1 MDIRDA
7 FFEEVYQIAKNNKN
21 VVFITAD
28 ADAFSLE
35 KYKRDFP
42 SRFVNA
48 GVAEQNMVSLATG
61 LALSG
66 KKVFIYCLIPF
77 IAMRCY
83 ENIKSNICSMK
94 LPVVIVGAG
103 AGLSF
108 EFDGPTH
115 HAVSDI
121 AVMRTLPEIA
131 IFNPSD
137 AYSAKFSAQ
146 ASYMAEG
153 PTYVR
158 LDKGFGG
165 EIYKEGEDLSSGL
178 KIIRKLE
185 KTNIIST
192 GFMTHEA
199 LKTSGMGVVDLL
211 RINPL
216 NEKKILEIID
226 SSDQIITM
234 EENCKTGGI
243 GSVLSEIMADNSR
256 NISFNKVA
264 LEDRQIFETGTRA
277 WLRIKLKISSK
288 NAKPFDKELSVE
300 DFKKSFGAE
309 ELSPS
314 AVKIIEETDFRYR
327 IIEGEEKDELVKHI
341 LFKIEN
347 DTQIIGAPERTGQW
361 EKGWNENLESFKNS
375 QDLSSITPKFI
386 RPNQAIRLNQQYIM
400 PADHNFE
407 NDYFSVFRAW
417 LFEKY
422 LKNYDNIYD
431 FGTGSGYNIVP
442 MAKMFPEKHLYGMD
456 FVPSSPELI
465 NRLAKA
471 YGWKMEGILFNMRK
485 PDYSL
490 RIKPGSCVFTSGT
503 LEQVAS
509 DFEPFLEYL
518 LKQPF
523 DLCINIE
530 PTVEVYD
537 ENNLVDYLAV
547 KFHRKRGY
555 TEGYLPRL
563 RELESRGKIEILKVK
578 RLFFGSLF
586 MEGFTYMVW
595 KKKN

>member
-1 MDIRDA
+1 VEYRKEGHTL
-7 FFEEVYQIAKNNKN
+7 FER
-21 VVFITAD
+21 
-28 ADAFSLE
+28 L
-35 KYKRDFP
+35 
-42 SRFVNA
+42 FVN
-48 GVAEQNMVSLATG
+48 
-61 LALSG
+61 
-66 KKVFIYCLIPF
+66 
-77 IAMRCY
+77 
-83 ENIKSNICSMK
+83 
-94 LPVVIVGAG
+94 
-103 AGLSF
+103 
-108 EFDGPTH
+108 
-115 HAVSDI
+115 
-121 AVMRTLPEIA
+121 
-131 IFNPSD
+131 
-137 AYSAKFSAQ
+137 
-146 ASYMAEG
+146 
-153 PTYVR
+153 
-158 LDKGFGG
+158 
-165 EIYKEGEDLSSGL
+165 
-178 KIIRKLE
+178 
-185 KTNIIST
+185 
-192 GFMTHEA
+192 
-199 LKTSGMGVVDLL
+199 
-211 RINPL
+211 
-216 NEKKILEIID
+216 
-226 SSDQIITM
+226 
-234 EENCKTGGI
+234 
-243 GSVLSEIMADNSR
+243 
-256 NISFNKVA
+256 
-264 LEDRQIFETGTRA
+264 
-277 WLRIKLKISSK
+277 
-288 NAKPFDKELSVE
+288 
-300 DFKKSFGAE
+300 
-309 ELSPS
+309 
-314 AVKIIEETDFRYR
+314 
-327 IIEGEEKDELVKHI
+327 
-341 LFKIEN
+341 
-347 DTQIIGAPERTGQW
+347 
-361 EKGWNENLESFKNS
+361 
-375 QDLSSITPKFI
+375 
-386 RPNQAIRLNQQYIM
+386 
-400 PADHNFE
+400 
-407 NDYFSVFRAW
+407 FRAW